1 MHSSL
6 KTFLAL
12 GLASVAYAQDN
23 VLDDDMGPAAFMWP
37 ADRVWSGDMDNQAPC
52 GSKSGVENRT
62 EFPPVNGQVALVA
75 QDDYYNTKISISY
88 KNGVYSRSATT
99 TTYLLAPSDPT
110 SNSDFETLIENQSVA
125 DLNPGHTCVNI
136 ANPPSSVTAGSNATL
151 QIIYKADW
159 DAPHNQTFYACAD
172 ITYVELANFNTRIPC
187 FNATEPGEDDLKATS
202 SPSASST
209 NSASN
214 SGSGL
219 SSGGKK
225 GLSGGAI
232 AGIVIGAVAGVGLLV
247 GAALFF
253 YRRSQQK
260 KRNSRLARMEENA
273 RGSEHWNAAKD
284 STSQN
289 SVQLN
294 NIR

>member
-6 KTFLAL
+6 KTFLVL

-23 VLDDDMGPAAFMWP
+23 VMDDDMGPAAFMWP

-62 EFPPVNGQVALVA
+62 EFPLVNGQVALVA
-75 QDDYYNTKISISY
+75 QDDYYNTQISISY
-88 KNGVYSRSATT
+88 KN
-99 TTYLLAPSDPT
+99 DPT
-110 SNSDFETLIENQSVA
+110 SNSEFETLIENQSVA

-187 FNATEPGEDDLKATS
+187 FNATEPGEDDLKATA
-202 SPSASST
+202 SPSASSI

-214 SGSGL
+214 SGSG
-219 SSGGKK
+219 SSSFGSKK
-225 GLSGGAI
+225 LSGGAI
-232 AGIVIGAVAGVGLLV
+232 AGIVIGAVAGVGLLL

-260 KRNSRLARMEENA
+260 KRNSRLARMEDNA
-273 RGSEHWNAAKD
+273 RNSEHWNAAKD

>member
-1 MHSSL
+1 MHASL

-12 GLASVAYAQDN
+12 GLASVACAQHTKQ
-23 VLDDDMGPAAFMWP
+23 DDEMGPAAFMWP
-37 ADRVWSGDMDNQAPC
+37 TDRVWSGDMDNQAPC
-52 GSKSGVENRT
+52 GSKSGPANRT
-62 EFPPVNGQVALVA
+62 EFPLVGGKLALVA
-75 QDDYYNTKISISY
+75 QDDYYNTKISVSY
-88 KNGVYSRSATT
+88 KN
-99 TTYLLAPSDPT
+99 DPT
-110 SNSDFETLIENQSVA
+110 SNSDFTTVIEEQSVA
-125 DLNPGHTCVNI
+125 DLNPGHTCVDL
-136 ANPPSSVTAGSNATL
+136 ANPPSSVTAGSNATI
-151 QIIYKADW
+151 QIIYRADW

-172 ITYVELANFNTRIPC
+172 ITYVEAANFDTRIPC
-187 FNATEPGEDDLKATS
+187 FNATEPGEDDIAATA

-209 NSASN
+209 NAASSSGSS
-214 SGSGL
+214 SGSG
-219 SSGGKK
+219 SSKG

-273 RGSEHWNAAKD
+273 KRSEHWSAGKD

-289 SVQLN
+289 SVQMNTLP
-294 NIR
+294 

>member
-1 MHSSL
+1 MTL
-6 KTFLAL
+6 LVQPTCVTVFCNNNILI
-12 GLASVAYAQDN
+12 
-23 VLDDDMGPAAFMWP
+23 GPP
-37 ADRVWSGDMDNQAPC
+37 
-52 GSKSGVENRT
+52 
-62 EFPPVNGQVALVA
+62 
-75 QDDYYNTKISISY
+75 
-88 KNGVYSRSATT
+88 
-99 TTYLLAPSDPT
+99 DPT

-187 FNATEPGEDDLKATS
+187 FNATEPGEDDLKATA

-214 SGSGL
+214 SGSGSS
-219 SSGGKK
+219 SSGSKK
-225 GLSGGAI
+225 LSGGAI
-232 AGIVIGAVAGVGLLV
+232 AGIVIGAVAGVGLLL

-260 KRNSRLARMEENA
+260 KRNSRLARMEDNA
-273 RGSEHWNAAKD
+273 RNSEHWNAAKD

>member
-23 VLDDDMGPAAFMWP
+23 VMDDDMGPAAFMWP

-62 EFPPVNGQVALVA
+62 EFPLVNGQVALVA

-88 KNGVYSRSATT
+88 KN
-99 TTYLLAPSDPT
+99 DPT

-136 ANPPSSVTAGSNATL
+136 ANPPSFVTAGSNATL

-187 FNATEPGEDDLKATS
+187 FNATEPGEDDLKATA

-214 SGSGL
+214 SGSGSS
-219 SSGGKK
+219 SSGSKK
-225 GLSGGAI
+225 LSGGAI
-232 AGIVIGAVAGVGLLV
+232 AGIVIGAVAGVGLLL

-260 KRNSRLARMEENA
+260 KRNSRLARMEDNA
-273 RGSEHWNAAKD
+273 RNSEHWNAAKD